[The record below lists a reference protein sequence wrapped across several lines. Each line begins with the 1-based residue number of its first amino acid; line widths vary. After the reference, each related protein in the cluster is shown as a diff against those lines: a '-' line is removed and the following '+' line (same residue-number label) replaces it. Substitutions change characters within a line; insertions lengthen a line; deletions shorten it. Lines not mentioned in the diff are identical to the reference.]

1 METFGRKS
9 AIQDAFRSTLTQKM
23 DPDSWTIW
31 SLGDALLQT
40 LDRER
45 VTFHAADLRS
55 KEVAENGRKWRGE
68 GDGQCRVVFH
78 VVVPVFLTII

>member
-1 METFGRKS
+1 MGHPQKQKAWKPLVEKS

-55 KEVAENGRKWRGE
+55 KEVSGKWATNGGGE
-68 GDGQCRVVFH
+68 GRWSV
-78 VVVPVFLTII
+78 

>member
-1 METFGRKS
+1 MGHP
-9 AIQDAFRSTLTQKM
+9 QKQEA
-23 DPDSWTIW
+23 WTIW

-55 KEVAENGRKWRGE
+55 KEVSEMGEDCGIFVRGGRRW
-68 GDGQCRVVFH
+68 
-78 VVVPVFLTII
+78 